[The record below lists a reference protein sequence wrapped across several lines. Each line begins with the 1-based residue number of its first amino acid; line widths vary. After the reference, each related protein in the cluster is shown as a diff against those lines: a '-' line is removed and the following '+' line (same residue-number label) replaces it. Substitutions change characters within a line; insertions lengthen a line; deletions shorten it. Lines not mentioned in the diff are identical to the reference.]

1 MNHKSRLSFALLLA
15 TAGCS
20 ASPTASNYPSYA
32 PPMATAAPL
41 YLERAQEERPSA
53 EAFKDY
59 GVNPYVNTAE
69 DSLSTFAIDVDTASY
84 AIARRKL
91 GESSL
96 PPKDAVRVEEFVNAF
111 NYGYEAPANQAFAVD
126 FAAAPS
132 PSVQGN
138 HLLRIGLSSKKNQSQ
153 SRPAAHLVFL
163 VDTSGSMQSPDK
175 LGMVQTTLRTLT
187 QNLKAGDTV
196 ALCTYAGS
204 TQELL
209 QPTGMESRAK
219 ILAAIDS
226 LTAGGGTAMSSGID
240 TAYSLAKRTL
250 KKGEINRVIVLSDGD
265 ANIGPSGH
273 EAILAQIAQYKEQGI
288 TLSTVGV
295 GNGNYKDTMMEQLA
309 DKGDGNYSYIDSAAE
324 ARKVFGQQLDANLQ
338 VVARDVKL
346 QVTFDPALVKRYRLV
361 GYENRD
367 VADKDFRNDKV
378 DGGEVGAG
386 HTVTALYDLELNEQ
400 AKGKSASSLATV
412 RVRFVPE
419 GSTQAE
425 ELAFAMPNSSL
436 FTTFEAA
443 PRNYQLA
450 VAIAGF
456 AESLRQSPYAGGLD
470 QTLTQAKAAAR
481 DNEDESEFVRLIEK
495 AIELGGQRKKLV
507 AAQ

>member
-1 MNHKSRLSFALLLA
+1 MS
-15 TAGCS
+15 T
-20 ASPTASNYPSYA
+20 
-32 PPMATAAPL
+32 PL
-41 YLERAQEERPSA
+41 YLERAQEEKPSA
-53 EAFKDY
+53 EAYADY

-69 DSLSTFAIDVDTASY
+69 DQLSTFGIDVDTASY
-84 AIARRKL
+84 AIVRRKL
-91 GESSL
+91 GENAL
-96 PPKDAVRVEEFVNAF
+96 PPKEAVRVEEFVNAF
-111 NYGYEAPANQAFAVD
+111 NYGYEAPADKAFAVN

-132 PSVQGN
+132 PALRGN
-138 HLLRIGLSSKKNQSQ
+138 HLLRIGLASKKNQSQ
-153 SRPAAHLVFL
+153 NRPPAHLVFL

-187 QNLKAGDTV
+187 QNLKPGDTV

-240 TAYSLAKRTL
+240 TAYALAKRTL
-250 KKGEINRVIVLSDGD
+250 KPGEINRVIVLSDGD

-273 EAILAQIAQYKEQGI
+273 EAILSQIAQYKAQGI

-309 DKGDGNYSYIDSAAE
+309 DKGDGNYSYIDSADE
-324 ARKVFGQQLDANLQ
+324 ARKVFGRQLDANLQ

-346 QVTFDPALVKRYRLV
+346 QVSFDPALVKRYRLV

-386 HTVTALYDLELNEQ
+386 HTVTALYDLELSEQ
-400 AKGKSASSLATV
+400 AKGKSPSSLATV
-412 RVRFVPE
+412 KVRFMPE
-419 GSTQAE
+419 GGSQAE
-425 ELAFAMPNSSL
+425 ELSFDMPASSL
-436 FTTFEAA
+436 FATFEAA

-456 AESLRQSPYAGGLD
+456 AESLRQSPYASGLD
-470 QTLTQAKAAAR
+470 QTLALAKAAVS
-481 DNEDESEFVRLIEK
+481 DNEDESEFIRLIEK
-495 AIELGGQRKKLV
+495 AIELGGPRTKIV